1 MKSFLLSVLTLTSL
15 NTFSQELDDHSL
27 RIKVKDT
34 INEYF
39 MARLDLS
46 GDVGYGYLEEHEFS
60 IKIESFDTT
69 NEKLTLRSSGIAYTY
84 DNDFGDPVDEVQF
97 SCICLSQIV
106 NGGFEVLSIK
116 CEY

>member
-15 NTFSQELDDHSL
+15 NAFSQELEDHLL
-27 RIKVKDT
+27 RTKVTDT

-39 MARLDLS
+39 MTRLDLS

-60 IKIESFDTT
+60 IKVENFDTS
-69 NEKLTLRSSGIAYTY
+69 NGELKLRSTGIAYTY

-97 SCICLSQIV
+97 SCISASRKV
-106 NGGFEVLSIK
+106 NGIFEVLSIE